1 MSRPATAPTAL
12 AMIASACAAVYW
24 MEGKAI
30 EEVAAV
36 SADFLAEARGVVP
49 RDKSYTA
56 RYAACAVRGVC
67 GDFHIRQGA
76 TFEDMRAR
84 PYACDEASLDCVMCE
99 NCSLRNSMVD
109 LKSRRAFARQRG

>member
-1 MSRPATAPTAL
+1 
-12 AMIASACAAVYW
+12 MIASACAAVYW
-24 MEGKAI
+24 MEARRS

-99 NCSLRNSMVD
+99 ELLAEKFYGRFEIASRLR
-109 LKSRRAFARQRG
+109 AAEEA